1 MLFKQEADVQ
11 KPDGKD
17 VQVYKLQVGK
27 LETKRK
33 KGRKRKLLVMTNSES
48 AQKLQEAGTFLKGWI
63 RKSICV
69 H

>member
-17 VQVYKLQVGK
+17 VQVYKLQVEK

-48 AQKLQEAGTFLKGWI
+48 NQKFQEAGMFLKG
-63 RKSICV
+63 
-69 H
+69 